1 MWGVMDA
8 VDTEAVIQGEAGRT
22 GGKQC
27 QLQPFAGRLWRAGL
41 ANQAVCSQLLHE
53 NMTTLL
59 FQLQVA
65 WRRQGLLS
73 YCQHLLKKN
82 QKDFTL
88 YTWYSLFITSQSCLT
103 SQAPWC
109 VCVLSVS
116 VQSGVGVSSWAQW
129 GKVRTT
135 GRFSN
140 MPDGPQLTTGLST
153 VWLPSEGSL

>member
-1 MWGVMDA
+1 MQRATHKQNLECVWGVVDA

-59 FQLQVA
+59 FQLKVA

-73 YCQHLLKKN
+73 YCQHLLKKIKN
-82 QKDFTL
+82 ILLCTL
-88 YTWYSLFITSQSCLT
+88 DIHYSSPVR
-103 SQAPWC
+103 A
-109 VCVLSVS
+109 VS
-116 VQSGVGVSSWAQW
+116 PPKPLGVFVS
-129 GKVRTT
+129 
-135 GRFSN
+135 
-140 MPDGPQLTTGLST
+140 
-153 VWLPSEGSL
+153 